1 MIKLNRNSSEEELK
15 SVYDLMVGDVFKV
28 DNNYEGEW
36 ETIVQRI
43 FVDYLPQGSIWCAT
57 AITPGTEL
65 VGTGFWNIQLARPA
79 GAKVIDTDRAARATI
94 NWPKLIYVGIGAR

>member
-1 MIKLNRNSSEEELK
+1 MIIHLDRNSTDNQIKE
-15 SVYDLMVGDVFKV
+15 VYNLEVGDVFKV

-43 FVDYLPQGSIWCAT
+43 FVDFIISGSVWNAT

-65 VGTGFWNIQLARPA
+65 YTTYGPDHFVVTQAD
-79 GAKVIDTDRAARATI
+79 VQE
-94 NWPKLIYVGIGAR
+94 

>member
-65 VGTGFWNIQLARPA
+65 YTTYGPDHFVVTSSDVKEEQDNS
-79 GAKVIDTDRAARATI
+79 
-94 NWPKLIYVGIGAR
+94 NS

>member
-15 SVYDLMVGDVFKV
+15 SVYDLKVGDIFKV

-65 VGTGFWNIQLARPA
+65 YTTYGTDHFVVTSSDVYEEQYNS
-79 GAKVIDTDRAARATI
+79 
-94 NWPKLIYVGIGAR
+94 NS